1 MTLVNL
7 HMQANRPIVDSPLLM
22 ASYLT
27 HLAQVRCSNWSHC
40 SLPMGSDSF
49 SMPLFQKNDDGG
61 LVYIGSKLVPHFD
74 NYSHWREIKI
84 VPRFDSGA
92 SGSNTNIPPS
102 CASSVP
108 KSHPWDPMVLVRGA
122 DEKEKNTEGSKGKDQ
137 EFLGAFHGE
146 MPASR
151 TSLVVRFKGQI
162 DVMLTPLLL
171 ESSQRMVEALV
182 PTLSS
187 LHPLTVINHL
197 HNSCVN
203 QVEAMNILKR
213 DQSKSYWSQIHSNS
227 KRSTTERNL
236 QAGLP
241 VMTDIYEESISTQFQ
256 GLVVMP
262 KVNISLIQS
271 SVVEEVISF
280 AALDNI
286 QELSCASL
294 LAVCFDSVSMKFHL
308 GKQTKACMQTVYTQ
322 PTVRAGGSKKGGLIK
337 NTKAFIAHLSSQNR
351 TEMGPLEAI
360 LIETSENQLEEL
372 VMTLDIGKAH
382 AQLRRLKN
390 EGYSQDSQTVITAI
404 PSHRTR
410 AMFDCTKFPEES
422 SDINGLGFIMF
433 ECGLEGIS
441 IKIVKRSQ
449 FEKSENAEDTLK
461 TVAEKAKVSDST
473 AHTAMNL
480 VQLLNEAGSGMK
492 AAEAIAT
499 TVRQITM
506 KKPTTPKPTLSMKDK
521 NRHSD
526 KDLDKEPP
534 IILEDEVNKDPPPT
548 KVNSTPINVPKEQP
562 SDNGK
567 VSSCV
572 IDLKTT
578 WFNFAAPPRAPITK
592 KIDYSRLDWN
602 LLSTAAPSITAW
614 MNPANR
620 LAIKVVSLMR
630 MLYQRETAV
639 LTSLMC
645 ECLDTQSNYQPVKS
659 RYPSKFTPMAKTLQD
674 DCSCKLFTILQK
686 YVTALGIDEIERNL
700 RQQFVPPLS
709 TLRQVSPKVIF
720 HFINFSHPQSSHT
733 QGVIVLSRQWKS
745 ILYNPMLF
753 EHQYK
758 GKLNRP
764 NLSAA
769 FSVPTI
775 DDVSP
780 NFSHEL
786 NAQKKYFVLPQNF

>member
-7 HMQANRPIVDSPLLM
+7 HTQANRPIVDSPLLM

-40 SLPMGSDSF
+40 SLPLGSDAF

-84 VPRFDSGA
+84 VPRFDAGA
-92 SGSNTNIPPS
+92 SASTSNIPPS
-102 CASSVP
+102 CTTAPP
-108 KSHPWDPMVLVRGA
+108 KSHPWDPMVLVRGY
-122 DEKEKNTEGSKGKDQ
+122 DDKDKNNESNKKDQ

-146 MPASR
+146 LPASR

-162 DVMLTPLLL
+162 DIMLTPLLL
-171 ESSQRMVEALV
+171 ESSQRMVEALI

-197 HNSCVN
+197 HSSCVN
-203 QVEAMNILKR
+203 KVEAMNILKK

-256 GLVVMP
+256 GLVVLP

-322 PTVRAGGSKKGGLIK
+322 PAVRAGGLKKGGLIN
-337 NTKAFIAHLSSQNR
+337 NTRALLAHLSSTNR
-351 TEMGPLEAI
+351 TESGPLEAI

-372 VMTLDIGKAH
+372 VLTLDIGKAH

-390 EGYSQDSQTVITAI
+390 EGYSQESQTIITAI

-449 FEKSENAEDTLK
+449 FEKSDNAEDTLK
-461 TVAEKAKVSDST
+461 TVAEKVKVPDST
-473 AHTAMNL
+473 THTAMNF
-480 VQLLNEAGSGMK
+480 VQLLNEAGSMK

-499 TVRQITM
+499 TVRQIAM
-506 KKPTTPKPTLSMKDK
+506 KKPTTPKPSASLKDK
-521 NRHSD
+521 LKQSE
-526 KDLDKEPP
+526 KDPEKGKPEKESTV
-534 IILEDEVNKDPPPT
+534 LEDDSINETPPT
-548 KVNSTPINVPKEQP
+548 KLNSTPINAPKEQTN
-562 SDNGK
+562 DNGK
-567 VSSCV
+567 VSSCI

-620 LAIKVVSLMR
+620 LAIKTVSLVR

-645 ECLDTQSNYQPVKS
+645 EALEQQANYRLPKS

-686 YVTALGIDEIERNL
+686 YVTNVGVDNL
-700 RQQFVPPLS
+700 EANLKQQFVPPLS
-709 TLRQVSPKVIF
+709 TLRQVSFVI
-720 HFINFSHPQSSHT
+720 T
-733 QGVIVLSRQWKS
+733 W
-745 ILYNPMLF
+745 
-753 EHQYK
+753 
-758 GKLNRP
+758 
-764 NLSAA
+764 NL
-769 FSVPTI
+769 I
-775 DDVSP
+775 
-780 NFSHEL
+780 
-786 NAQKKYFVLPQNF
+786 Q

>member
-40 SLPMGSDSF
+40 SMPNGSDAF

-84 VPRFDSGA
+84 IPRFDANA
-92 SGSNTNIPPS
+92 SATASNIPPPCS
-102 CASSVP
+102 TAPP
-108 KSHPWDPMVLVRGA
+108 KSHPWDPMVLVRGK
-122 DEKEKNTEGSKGKDQ
+122 DEKDKNDGSKKDQ
-137 EFLGAFHGE
+137 EFLGALHGE

-162 DVMLTPLLL
+162 DIMLTPLFL
-171 ESSQRMVEALV
+171 ESSQRMVEALI

-203 QVEAMNILKR
+203 KVEAMNVLKR

-241 VMTDIYEESISTQFQ
+241 IMTDVYEESISTQFQ
-256 GLVVMP
+256 GLVVLP

-294 LAVCFDSVSMKFHL
+294 LAVCLDSVSMKFHL

-322 PTVRAGGSKKGGLIK
+322 PTVRSGGFKKGGLIN
-337 NTKAFIAHLSSQNR
+337 NTRALLAHLSSTNR
-351 TEMGPLEAI
+351 TESGPLEAI
-360 LIETSENQLEEL
+360 LIETFENQLEEL
-372 VMTLDIGKAH
+372 VLTLDIGKAH

-390 EGYSQDSQTVITAI
+390 EGYSQESQTIITAI
-404 PSHRTR
+404 PSHRSR

-441 IKIVKRSQ
+441 IKVVKRSL
-449 FEKSENAEDTLK
+449 FEKSDNAEDTLK
-461 TVAEKAKVSDST
+461 TVAEKAKVPDAT
-473 AHTAMNL
+473 THTAMNF
-480 VQLLNEAGSGMK
+480 VQLLNEAGSMK

-499 TVRQITM
+499 TVRQIAM
-506 KKPTTPKPTLSMKDK
+506 KKPTTPKPASSKLKNSEKDPEK
-521 NRHSD
+521 G
-526 KDLDKEPP
+526 KTEKEPT
-534 IILEDEVNKDPPPT
+534 IILEDEMINEPPPL
-548 KVNSTPINVPKEQP
+548 KIHSTPINVPKDLTN
-562 SDNGK
+562 DNGK
-567 VSSCV
+567 VSSCI

-620 LAIKVVSLMR
+620 LAIKSVSLAR

-645 ECLDTQSNYQPVKS
+645 ESLEQQANYRQPKT

-686 YVTALGIDEIERNL
+686 YVTTAGVDKMEANL
-700 RQQFVPPLS
+700 KQQFIPPLS
-709 TLRQVSPKVIF
+709 TLRQVRF
-720 HFINFSHPQSSHT
+720 
-733 QGVIVLSRQWKS
+733 
-745 ILYNPMLF
+745 
-753 EHQYK
+753 
-758 GKLNRP
+758 
-764 NLSAA
+764 
-769 FSVPTI
+769 
-775 DDVSP
+775 
-780 NFSHEL
+780 
-786 NAQKKYFVLPQNF
+786 

>member
-1 MTLVNL
+1 
-7 HMQANRPIVDSPLLM
+7 
-22 ASYLT
+22 
-27 HLAQVRCSNWSHC
+27 
-40 SLPMGSDSF
+40 
-49 SMPLFQKNDDGG
+49 MPLFQKNDDGG

-84 VPRFDSGA
+84 IPRFDATA
-92 SGSNTNIPPS
+92 SGSTSNIPPS
-102 CASSVP
+102 CASAPP

-122 DEKEKNTEGSKGKDQ
+122 EEKDKNSESTKKDQ

-162 DVMLTPLLL
+162 DVMLTPLML
-171 ESSQRMVEALV
+171 ESSQRMVEALI

-203 QVEAMNILKR
+203 KVEAMNILKR

-241 VMTDIYEESISTQFQ
+241 IMTDVYEESISTQFQ
-256 GLVVMP
+256 GLVVLP

-294 LAVCFDSVSMKFHL
+294 LAVCFESVSMKFHL

-322 PTVRAGGSKKGGLIK
+322 PAVRPGGLKKGGLIS
-337 NTKAFIAHLSSQNR
+337 NTRALLAHLSSANR
-351 TEMGPLEAI
+351 TESGPLEAI

-372 VMTLDIGKAH
+372 VLTLDIGKAH

-390 EGYSQDSQTVITAI
+390 EGYSQESQTIITAI
-404 PSHRTR
+404 PSHRSR

-449 FEKSENAEDTLK
+449 FEKSENAEETLK
-461 TVAEKAKVSDST
+461 TVAEKTKGPDTTTNA
-473 AHTAMNL
+473 AMNF
-480 VQLLNEAGSGMK
+480 VQLLNEAGSMK

-499 TVRQITM
+499 TVRHAM
-506 KKPTTPKPTLSMKDK
+506 KKPTTPKPGGSSKEKSKPTDRDPEKGKSEKEQP
-521 NRHSD
+521 NI
-526 KDLDKEPP
+526 LD
-534 IILEDEVNKDPPPT
+534 DEVVSDPPPT
-548 KVNSTPINVPKEQP
+548 KPNSTPINVPKEQTN
-562 SDNGK
+562 DNGK

-620 LAIKVVSLMR
+620 LAIKTVALMR

-645 ECLDTQSNYQPVKS
+645 EALEQQSQYRPSKS

-686 YVTALGIDEIERNL
+686 YVSTLGVVKIEGNL
-700 RQQFVPPLS
+700 KQQFVPPLS
-709 TLRQVSPKVIF
+709 TLRQVSF
-720 HFINFSHPQSSHT
+720 AALGFNF
-733 QGVIVLSRQWKS
+733 
-745 ILYNPMLF
+745 F
-753 EHQYK
+753 
-758 GKLNRP
+758 
-764 NLSAA
+764 
-769 FSVPTI
+769 
-775 DDVSP
+775 
-780 NFSHEL
+780 
-786 NAQKKYFVLPQNF
+786 

>member
-1 MTLVNL
+1 
-7 HMQANRPIVDSPLLM
+7 MQANRPIVDSPLLM

-40 SLPMGSDSF
+40 SLPMGSDAF

-84 VPRFDSGA
+84 VPRFDPAATA
-92 SGSNTNIPPS
+92 SNSNIPPS
-102 CASSVP
+102 CATAPP
-108 KSHPWDPMVLVRGA
+108 KSHPWDPMVLVRGQ
-122 DEKEKNTEGSKGKDQ
+122 DEKDKKNGNDKKDQ

-162 DVMLTPLLL
+162 DIMLTPLLL
-171 ESSQRMVEALV
+171 ESSQRMVEALI

-203 QVEAMNILKR
+203 KVEAMNILKR

-236 QAGLP
+236 QAGMP

-256 GLVVMP
+256 GLVVLP

-294 LAVCFDSVSMKFHL
+294 LAVCLDSVSMKFHL
-308 GKQTKACMQTVYTQ
+308 GQQTKACMQTVYTQ
-322 PTVRAGGSKKGGLIK
+322 PTIRVGGLKKGGLIS
-337 NTKAFIAHLSSQNR
+337 NTRALIAHLSSTNR
-351 TEMGPLEAI
+351 IESGPLEAI

-372 VMTLDIGKAH
+372 VLTLDIGKAH

-390 EGYSQDSQTVITAI
+390 EGYSQESQTIITAI
-404 PSHRTR
+404 PSHRSR

-449 FEKSENAEDTLK
+449 FEKSDNAEDTLK
-461 TVAEKAKVSDST
+461 TVAEKVKVPDST
-473 AHTAMNL
+473 THTAMNF
-480 VQLLNEAGSGMK
+480 VQLLNEAGSMK

-499 TVRQITM
+499 TVRQIAM
-506 KKPTTPKPTLSMKDK
+506 KKPTTPKPGSSKDK
-521 NRHSD
+521 RLSE
-526 KDLDKEPP
+526 KDLEKGKPEKEPQ
-534 IILEDEVNKDPPPT
+534 ILEDEITHEPPPP
-548 KVNSTPINVPKEQP
+548 KLNSTPINIPKEQTN
-562 SDNGK
+562 DNGK

-614 MNPANR
+614 MNPANK
-620 LAIKVVSLMR
+620 LAIKTVSLIR

-645 ECLDTQSNYQPVKS
+645 EALEQQSNFRISKS

-686 YVTALGIDEIERNL
+686 YVTTVGLDNIERNL
-700 RQQFVPPLS
+700 KQQFVPPLS
-709 TLRQVSPKVIF
+709 TLRQVR
-720 HFINFSHPQSSHT
+720 
-733 QGVIVLSRQWKS
+733 L
-745 ILYNPMLF
+745 L
-753 EHQYK
+753 
-758 GKLNRP
+758 
-764 NLSAA
+764 
-769 FSVPTI
+769 
-775 DDVSP
+775 
-780 NFSHEL
+780 
-786 NAQKKYFVLPQNF
+786 

>member
-27 HLAQVRCSNWSHC
+27 HLAQVRCSNWTHC
-40 SLPMGSDSF
+40 SLPMGSDAF

-84 VPRFDSGA
+84 VPRFDANA
-92 SGSNTNIPPS
+92 STSNSNIPPS
-102 CASSVP
+102 CSSVPP
-108 KSHPWDPMVLVRGA
+108 KSHPWDPMVLVRGE
-122 DEKEKNTEGSKGKDQ
+122 DKEKSNEGNKKDQQ

-162 DVMLTPLLL
+162 DIMLTPLLL
-171 ESSQRMVEALV
+171 ESSQRMVEALI

-203 QVEAMNILKR
+203 KVEAMNILKR

-236 QAGLP
+236 QAGMP
-241 VMTDIYEESISTQFQ
+241 VMTDVYEESISTQFQ
-256 GLVVMP
+256 GLVVLP

-294 LAVCFDSVSMKFHL
+294 LAVCFDNVSMKFHL

-322 PTVRAGGSKKGGLIK
+322 PTIRAGGLKKGGLIS
-337 NTKAFIAHLSSQNR
+337 NTRALLAHLSSTNR
-351 TEMGPLEAI
+351 TESGPLEAI

-372 VMTLDIGKAH
+372 VLTLDIGKAH

-390 EGYSQDSQTVITAI
+390 EGYSQESQTIITAI
-404 PSHRTR
+404 PSHRSR

-422 SDINGLGFIMF
+422 SDISGLGFIMF

-461 TVAEKAKVSDST
+461 TVAEKQKVPDST
-473 AHTAMNL
+473 THTAMNF
-480 VQLLNEAGSGMK
+480 VQLLNEAGSMK

-499 TVRQITM
+499 TVRQIAM
-506 KKPTTPKPTLSMKDK
+506 KKPTTPKPNGSKIGKAEKDPEK
-521 NRHSD
+521 GKTE
-526 KDLDKEPP
+526 KDPT
-534 IILEDEVNKDPPPT
+534 EDETGNEPPPT
-548 KVNSTPINVPKEQP
+548 KLNPTPINAPKEQTN
-562 SDNGK
+562 DNGK
-567 VSSCV
+567 VSSCI

-620 LAIKVVSLMR
+620 LAIKTVSLMR

-645 ECLDTQSNYQPVKS
+645 ESLEQQANYRLPKS

-686 YVTALGIDEIERNL
+686 YVTTLGVENIEGNL
-700 RQQFVPPLS
+700 KQQFVPPLS
-709 TLRQVSPKVIF
+709 TLRQVSWGLG
-720 HFINFSHPQSSHT
+720 FSLAGEEVAVPFSSHSK
-733 QGVIVLSRQWKS
+733 V
-745 ILYNPMLF
+745 
-753 EHQYK
+753 E
-758 GKLNRP
+758 
-764 NLSAA
+764 
-769 FSVPTI
+769 
-775 DDVSP
+775 
-780 NFSHEL
+780 
-786 NAQKKYFVLPQNF
+786 

>member
-40 SLPMGSDSF
+40 SLPMGADSF

-84 VPRFDSGA
+84 VPRFDA
-92 SGSNTNIPPS
+92 SASTSNANIPPT
-102 CASSVP
+102 CPTAMP
-108 KSHPWDPMVLVRGA
+108 RSHPWDPMVLVRQA
-122 DEKEKNTEGSKGKDQ
+122 EDKEKSESNKKDQ
-137 EFLGAFHGE
+137 EFLGAFHGDL
-146 MPASR
+146 PASR
-151 TSLVVRFKGQI
+151 SSLVVRFKGQI

-171 ESSQRMVEALV
+171 ESSQRMVEALI
-182 PTLSS
+182 PTLSA

-203 QVEAMNILKR
+203 KVEAMNILKR

-236 QAGLP
+236 QAGMP
-241 VMTDIYEESISTQFQ
+241 VTTDVYEESISTQFQ
-256 GLVVMP
+256 GLVVLP

-294 LAVCFDSVSMKFHL
+294 LAVCFDNISMNFHL
-308 GKQTKACMQTVYTQ
+308 GKQTKACMQTVFTQ
-322 PTVRAGGSKKGGLIK
+322 PTVRTGALKKSGFTRALL
-337 NTKAFIAHLSSQNR
+337 AHLSSANR
-351 TEMGPLEAI
+351 TESGPLEAI

-372 VMTLDIGKAH
+372 VLTLDIGKAH

-390 EGYSQDSQTVITAI
+390 EDGLPSTTVITAI
-404 PSHRTR
+404 PSHRSR
-410 AMFDCTKFPEES
+410 AMFDCTKFPEEP
-422 SDINGLGFIMF
+422 SDLSNGLGFIMF

-441 IKIVKRSQ
+441 VKIVKRSQ

-461 TVAEKAKVSDST
+461 TVAEKVKVPDST
-473 AHTAMNL
+473 THTAMNF
-480 VQLLNEAGSGMK
+480 VQMLNEAGSSMK

-499 TVRQITM
+499 TVRQIAM
-506 KKPTTPKPTLSMKDK
+506 KKPTTPKPTVS
-521 NRHSD
+521 S
-526 KDLDKEPP
+526 KEKGKP
-534 IILEDEVNKDPPPT
+534 ETEKT
-548 KVNSTPINVPKEQP
+548 KVEPEEIGVSEPTPKLNHTPINLPKEP
-562 SDNGK
+562 TNDNGK

-620 LAIKVVSLMR
+620 LAIKTVSLMR
-630 MLYQRETAV
+630 MLYQRETAAM
-639 LTSLMC
+639 TSLMC
-645 ECLDTQSNYQPVKS
+645 ECLEPQSHYRPANS
-659 RYPSKFTPMAKTLQD
+659 RYQSKFTPMAKTLQD

-686 YVTALGIDEIERNL
+686 YVSAVGVEAIEGNL
-700 RQQFVPPLS
+700 KQQFVPALS
-709 TLRQVSPKVIF
+709 TLRQVSF
-720 HFINFSHPQSSHT
+720 
-733 QGVIVLSRQWKS
+733 
-745 ILYNPMLF
+745 
-753 EHQYK
+753 
-758 GKLNRP
+758 
-764 NLSAA
+764 
-769 FSVPTI
+769 
-775 DDVSP
+775 
-780 NFSHEL
+780 
-786 NAQKKYFVLPQNF
+786 

>member
-27 HLAQVRCSNWSHC
+27 HLAQVRCSNWSNC
-40 SLPMGSDSF
+40 SLPAGSDSF

-74 NYSHWREIKI
+74 NYSHWREIKV
-84 VPRFDSGA
+84 VPRFDANA
-92 SGSNTNIPPS
+92 STSTSNIPPCPS
-102 CASSVP
+102 AAP
-108 KSHPWDPMVLVRGA
+108 KSHPWDPMILVNGNGNDA
-122 DEKEKNTEGSKGKDQ
+122 KDKTNNDNNKKDQ

-162 DVMLTPLLL
+162 DIMLTPLLL
-171 ESSQRMVEALV
+171 ESSQRMVEALI

-187 LHPLTVINHL
+187 LHPLTVVNHL

-203 QVEAMNILKR
+203 KVEAMNILKR

-241 VMTDIYEESISTQFQ
+241 VMTDVYEESISTQFQ
-256 GLVVMP
+256 GLIALP

-294 LAVCFDSVSMKFHL
+294 LAVCFDNVSMKFHL

-322 PTVRAGGSKKGGLIK
+322 PAVRAGGSKKGGLIK
-337 NTKAFIAHLSSQNR
+337 NTRALLANLSSQNR
-351 TEMGPLEAI
+351 TETGPLEAI

-372 VMTLDIGKAH
+372 VLTLDIGKAH

-390 EGYSQDSQTVITAI
+390 EGYLQESQTIITAI
-404 PSHRTR
+404 PSHRSR
-410 AMFDCTKFPEES
+410 AMFDCTKFPEEP

-449 FEKSENAEDTLK
+449 YEKSENAEDTLK
-461 TVAEKAKVSDST
+461 TVAEKAKVPDAT
-473 AHTAMNL
+473 THTAINF
-480 VQLLNEAGSGMK
+480 VQLLNEASSMK

-499 TVRQITM
+499 TVRQITIY
-506 KKPTTPKPTLSMKDK
+506 KKPATPKPVISSKTKGNEKDAEK
-521 NRHSD
+521 G
-526 KDLDKEPP
+526 KEPTAVITEDGP
-534 IILEDEVNKDPPPT
+534 GLEATHSKL
-548 KVNSTPINVPKEQP
+548 NSTPVNVPVKEP
-562 SDNGK
+562 TNDNGK
-567 VSSCV
+567 VSSCI

-620 LAIKVVSLMR
+620 LAIKAVSLVR

-639 LTSLMC
+639 ITSLMC
-645 ECLDTQSNYQPVKS
+645 EALDQQNNFRPSKS

-686 YVTALGIDEIERNL
+686 YATSSGVDKAMEQNL
-700 RQQFVPPLS
+700 KQHFVPPLT
-709 TLRQVSPKVIF
+709 TLRQVSF
-720 HFINFSHPQSSHT
+720 FS
-733 QGVIVLSRQWKS
+733 GNI
-745 ILYNPMLF
+745 
-753 EHQYK
+753 
-758 GKLNRP
+758 
-764 NLSAA
+764 
-769 FSVPTI
+769 
-775 DDVSP
+775 
-780 NFSHEL
+780 
-786 NAQKKYFVLPQNF
+786 

>member
-1 MTLVNL
+1 
-7 HMQANRPIVDSPLLM
+7 
-22 ASYLT
+22 
-27 HLAQVRCSNWSHC
+27 
-40 SLPMGSDSF
+40 MGSDSF
-49 SMPLFQKNDDGG
+49 SMPLFQKTDDGG

-84 VPRFDSGA
+84 IPRFDA
-92 SGSNTNIPPS
+92 SSASTSNANIPPS
-102 CASSVP
+102 CATAPP
-108 KSHPWDPMVLVRGA
+108 KSHPWDPMVLVRGGE
-122 DEKEKNTEGSKGKDQ
+122 EKDKNNEGGKKDQ

-162 DVMLTPLLL
+162 DIMLTPLLL
-171 ESSQRMVEALV
+171 ESSQRMVEALI

-203 QVEAMNILKR
+203 KVEAMNILKK

-236 QAGLP
+236 QAGQP
-241 VMTDIYEESISTQFQ
+241 YMTDMYEESISTQFQ
-256 GLVVMP
+256 GLVVLP
-262 KVNISLIQS
+262 KINISLIQS

-308 GKQTKACMQTVYTQ
+308 GQQTKACMQTVYTQ
-322 PTVRAGGSKKGGLIK
+322 PTVRSDGLKKGGLMR
-337 NTKAFIAHLSSQNR
+337 NTRALLAHLSSTNR
-351 TEMGPLEAI
+351 TETGPLEAI
-360 LIETSENQLEEL
+360 LIETFENQLEEL
-372 VMTLDIGKAH
+372 VLTLDIGKAH

-390 EGYSQDSQTVITAI
+390 EGYSQESQTIITAI
-404 PSHRTR
+404 PSHRSR

-449 FEKSENAEDTLK
+449 FEKSDNPDETLK
-461 TVAEKAKVSDST
+461 TVAEKVKVPDST
-473 AHTAMNL
+473 THTAMNF
-480 VQLLNEAGSGMK
+480 VQLLNEAGSMK

-499 TVRQITM
+499 TVRQIAM
-506 KKPTTPKPTLSMKDK
+506 KKPTTPKPSGSGKDK
-521 NRHSD
+521 TKQSE
-526 KDLDKEPP
+526 KDPEKGKPEKEPP
-534 IILEDEVNKDPPPT
+534 MIVEDEMTNEPPPT
-548 KVNSTPINVPKEQP
+548 KLNSTPINAPKEQTN
-562 SDNGK
+562 DNGK
-567 VSSCV
+567 VSSCI

-620 LAIKVVSLMR
+620 LAIKSVSLMR

-645 ECLDTQSNYQPVKS
+645 DSLEQQVNYRATKT

-686 YVTALGIDEIERNL
+686 YVTTLGVDKIEGSL

-709 TLRQVSPKVIF
+709 TLRQVRRIF
-720 HFINFSHPQSSHT
+720 
-733 QGVIVLSRQWKS
+733 W
-745 ILYNPMLF
+745 
-753 EHQYK
+753 
-758 GKLNRP
+758 
-764 NLSAA
+764 
-769 FSVPTI
+769 
-775 DDVSP
+775 
-780 NFSHEL
+780 
-786 NAQKKYFVLPQNF
+786 

>member
-1 MTLVNL
+1 
-7 HMQANRPIVDSPLLM
+7 
-22 ASYLT
+22 
-27 HLAQVRCSNWSHC
+27 
-40 SLPMGSDSF
+40 
-49 SMPLFQKNDDGG
+49 MPLFQKNDDGG

-84 VPRFDSGA
+84 IPRFDGGA
-92 SGSNTNIPPS
+92 TTSNSNIPPS
-102 CASSVP
+102 CATAPP
-108 KSHPWDPMVLVRGA
+108 KSHPWDPMVLVRGT
-122 DEKEKNTEGSKGKDQ
+122 DDKEKTDGSNKDQ
-137 EFLGAFHGE
+137 EFLGVLHGE

-162 DVMLTPLLL
+162 DIMLTPLLL
-171 ESSQRMVEALV
+171 ESSQRMIEALV

-197 HNSCVN
+197 HNSCVSK
-203 QVEAMNILKR
+203 VEAMNILKR

-236 QAGLP
+236 QAGMP
-241 VMTDIYEESISTQFQ
+241 VMTDVYEESISTQFQ
-256 GLVVMP
+256 GLVVLP

-322 PTVRAGGSKKGGLIK
+322 PTIRSGGFKKGGLIS
-337 NTKAFIAHLSSQNR
+337 NTRALLAHLSSTNR
-351 TEMGPLEAI
+351 TESGPLEAI

-372 VMTLDIGKAH
+372 VLTLDIGKAH

-390 EGYSQDSQTVITAI
+390 EGYSQESQTIITAI
-404 PSHRTR
+404 PSHRSR
-410 AMFDCTKFPEES
+410 ALFDCTKFPEES

-461 TVAEKAKVSDST
+461 TVAESKKVPDST
-473 AHTAMNL
+473 THTAMNF
-480 VQLLNEAGSGMK
+480 VQLLNEAGSMK

-499 TVRQITM
+499 TVRQIAM
-506 KKPTTPKPTLSMKDK
+506 KKPSTPKPGTSSKLKQAEKDPEK
-521 NRHSD
+521 G
-526 KDLDKEPP
+526 KPEKEPP
-534 IILEDEVNKDPPPT
+534 VVTEEDPNNEPPPT
-548 KVNSTPINVPKEQP
+548 KLNPTPINAPKEQTN
-562 SDNGK
+562 DNGK

-620 LAIKVVSLMR
+620 LAIKTVSLMR
-630 MLYQRETAV
+630 MLFQRETAV

-645 ECLDTQSNYQPVKS
+645 EALENQGKYRLPKS

-686 YVTALGIDEIERNL
+686 YVTTLGVDKIEGNL

-709 TLRQVSPKVIF
+709 TLRQVRVALKRISQSFYFMNLFTGRYCFESP
-720 HFINFSHPQSSHT
+720 
-733 QGVIVLSRQWKS
+733 
-745 ILYNPMLF
+745 M
-753 EHQYK
+753 E
-758 GKLNRP
+758 
-764 NLSAA
+764 
-769 FSVPTI
+769 
-775 DDVSP
+775 
-780 NFSHEL
+780 E
-786 NAQKKYFVLPQNF
+786 YFVQPNAV

>member
-40 SLPMGSDSF
+40 SLPLGSDSF

-84 VPRFDSGA
+84 IPRFDANA
-92 SGSNTNIPPS
+92 STSNPNIPPS
-102 CASSVP
+102 CSSAAP
-108 KSHPWDPMVLVRGA
+108 KSHPWDPMILVKA
-122 DEKEKNTEGSKGKDQ
+122 SEEKEKSCDGNKKDQ

-162 DVMLTPLLL
+162 DIMLTPLLL
-171 ESSQRMVEALV
+171 ESSQRMVEALM

-187 LHPLTVINHL
+187 LHSLTVINHL

-203 QVEAMNILKR
+203 KVEAMNILKR

-236 QAGLP
+236 QAGMP
-241 VMTDIYEESISTQFQ
+241 VMTDVYEESISTQFQ
-256 GLVVMP
+256 GLVVLP

-294 LAVCFDSVSMKFHL
+294 LAVCFDNVSMKFHL

-322 PTVRAGGSKKGGLIK
+322 PTVRAGGLKKGGLIS
-337 NTKAFIAHLSSQNR
+337 NTRALLAHLSSTNR
-351 TEMGPLEAI
+351 TESGPLEAI

-372 VMTLDIGKAH
+372 VLTLDIGKAH

-390 EGYSQDSQTVITAI
+390 EGYSQESQTIITAI
-404 PSHRTR
+404 PSHRSR
-410 AMFDCTKFPEES
+410 AMFDCTKFPEET
-422 SDINGLGFIMF
+422 SDMNGLGFIMF

-449 FEKSENAEDTLK
+449 FEKSENAEETLK
-461 TVAEKAKVSDST
+461 TVSEKTKVPDST
-473 AHTAMNL
+473 THTAMNF
-480 VQLLNEAGSGMK
+480 VQLLNEAGSMK

-499 TVRQITM
+499 TVRQIAM
-506 KKPTTPKPTLSMKDK
+506 KKPTTPKPSTSSKEK
-521 NRHSD
+521 S
-526 KDLDKEPP
+526 KQSEKEP
-534 IILEDEVNKDPPPT
+534 EKGKSEKDPTVLIDDDTNSETPT
-548 KVNSTPINVPKEQP
+548 TRLNPTPINAPKEPAQTN
-562 SDNGK
+562 DNGK
-567 VSSCV
+567 VSSCI

-620 LAIKVVSLMR
+620 LAIKTVSLMR
-630 MLYQRETAV
+630 MMYQRETAV

-645 ECLDTQSNYQPVKS
+645 ESLEQHSHYRAAKS

-686 YVTALGIDEIERNL
+686 YVTDLGVDKIESNL
-700 RQQFVPPLS
+700 KQQFVPPLS
-709 TLRQVSPKVIF
+709 TLRQV
-720 HFINFSHPQSSHT
+720 
-733 QGVIVLSRQWKS
+733 R
-745 ILYNPMLF
+745 
-753 EHQYK
+753 
-758 GKLNRP
+758 
-764 NLSAA
+764 
-769 FSVPTI
+769 
-775 DDVSP
+775 
-780 NFSHEL
+780 
-786 NAQKKYFVLPQNF
+786 

>member
-1 MTLVNL
+1 
-7 HMQANRPIVDSPLLM
+7 MQANRPIVDSPLLM

-40 SLPMGSDSF
+40 SLPNGSDSF
-49 SMPLFQKNDDGG
+49 SMPLFQKTDDGG

-84 VPRFDSGA
+84 IPRFDA
-92 SGSNTNIPPS
+92 SASTSSANIPLCPS
-102 CASSVP
+102 AAP
-108 KSHPWDPMVLVRGA
+108 KSHPWDPMVLVKGN
-122 DEKEKNTEGSKGKDQ
+122 DEKEGGPEIKKDQ
-137 EFLGAFHGE
+137 EFLGEFHGE
-146 MPASR
+146 LPASR

-162 DVMLTPLLL
+162 DIMLTPLLL
-171 ESSQRMVEALV
+171 ESSQRLVESLI
-182 PTLSS
+182 PTLSA

-197 HNSCVN
+197 HNSCVSK
-203 QVEAMNILKR
+203 VEAMNILKR

-236 QAGLP
+236 QAGMP
-241 VMTDIYEESISTQFQ
+241 VMTDVYEESISTQFQ
-256 GLVVMP
+256 GLVVLP
-262 KVNISLIQS
+262 KINISLIQS

-280 AALDNI
+280 SALDNF

-294 LAVCFDSVSMKFHL
+294 LAVCFDNVSMKFHL

-322 PTVRAGGSKKGGLIK
+322 PTVRVGGIKKGGLIS
-337 NTKAFIAHLSSQNR
+337 NTRALLAHLSSTNR
-351 TEMGPLEAI
+351 TESGPLEAI

-372 VMTLDIGKAH
+372 VLTLDIGKAH

-390 EGYSQDSQTVITAI
+390 EGYSQESQTIITAI
-404 PSHRTR
+404 PSHRSR

-441 IKIVKRSQ
+441 MKIVKRSQ
-449 FEKSENAEDTLK
+449 FEKSENAEETLK
-461 TVAEKAKVSDST
+461 TVAEKAKVPDST
-473 AHTAMNL
+473 THTAMNF
-480 VQLLNEAGSGMK
+480 VQLLNEAGGSMK

-499 TVRQITM
+499 TVRQMTM
-506 KKPTTPKPTLSMKDK
+506 KKPTTPKPAASTKIKGNEKDPEK
-521 NRHSD
+521 ARPE
-526 KDLDKEPP
+526 KDPT
-534 IILEDEVNKDPPPT
+534 ITVEDENINEPPPT
-548 KVNSTPINVPKEQP
+548 KLNSTPINVGVKEES
-562 SDNGK
+562 SDTNGK
-567 VSSCV
+567 VSSCI
-572 IDLKTT
+572 IDLKTS

-620 LAIKVVSLMR
+620 LAIKVVCLMR

-645 ECLDTQSNYQPVKS
+645 EALEQQAHYRPTTS

-686 YVTALGIDEIERNL
+686 YMTAVGVDKLEANL
-700 RQQFVPPLS
+700 KQQFVPPLS
-709 TLRQVSPKVIF
+709 TLRQVSSTLETLIVNVVYTNVFSGGDCAESSMEK
-720 HFINFSHPQSSHT
+720 HFVQSNA
-733 QGVIVLSRQWKS
+733 VRAS
-745 ILYNPMLF
+745 I
-753 EHQYK
+753 QRK
-758 GKLNRP
+758 
-764 NLSAA
+764 A
-769 FSVPTI
+769 
-775 DDVSP
+775 
-780 NFSHEL
+780 
-786 NAQKKYFVLPQNF
+786 